1 MRPKIQRLLYLLE
14 LDPISLNARQ
24 GLRSCACSVSGKEVE
39 TGYEMVQKDS
49 VNTSRPSASFTTMQ
63 ISRIVMFANLLQFSN
78 NPSGKPACFFFIL

>member
-1 MRPKIQRLLYLLE
+1 MLSRSSKPKMQPKIQRLLYLLE

-24 GLRSCACSVSGKEVE
+24 VLRSCACSVSGKEVE

-63 ISRIVMFANLLQFSN
+63 ISGSSFSQ
-78 NPSGKPACFFFIL
+78 ACFNSLAVC